1 MSIDW
6 SCLVLEWHAGP
17 PPELLEGMVVKV
29 GEKPYLVG
37 AVNELGGVCDD
48 CRDFRHDEI
57 TKWAWALPVKPHV
70 LQVIR
75 R

>member
-1 MSIDW
+1 MVIDW
-6 SCLVLEWHAGP
+6 SKLVLEWHQGP
-17 PPELLEGMVVKV
+17 PLELLEGMVVKAQ
-29 GEKPYLVG
+29 EKSYLVG

-57 TKWAWALPVKPHV
+57 TEWAWALPVKSHV
-70 LQVIR
+70 MQVIR